1 MLSYDRTSPKA
12 NWNKNILM
20 AVRKTGKMR
29 YDQSLLKTQFESPST
44 YSVKK
49 KYFQT

>member
-20 AVRKTGKMR
+20 AVRKPGELR
-29 YDQSLLKTQFESPST
+29 YDQPSLKTQFESPSA
-44 YSVKK
+44 YNVKE